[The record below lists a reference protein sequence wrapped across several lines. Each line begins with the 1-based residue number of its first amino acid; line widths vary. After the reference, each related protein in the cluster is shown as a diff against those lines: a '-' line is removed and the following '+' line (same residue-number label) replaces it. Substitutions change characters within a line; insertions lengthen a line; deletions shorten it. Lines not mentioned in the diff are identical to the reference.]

1 MTSMRF
7 PLLRQNA
14 LMLAAALLFASCA
27 APQKKQ
33 VTPVRQEP
41 KIRNVIVM
49 IGDGM
54 GFPAVGLL
62 DSYAKYAA
70 TSPYKTAGTKTA
82 LEELADSGVIGF
94 ASHEAANVLVTDSAA
109 SATQIASG
117 QAAGSEM
124 IGVDA
129 NGDAVEN
136 IVEKAEKMGKA
147 TGLVSDTRLTHATP
161 AGFAAHQTTRAKEN
175 EIAVDLLNSGAEV
188 LLSGGLRHFI
198 PQEASDEA
206 TDVHQSLQQ
215 RTDGKIKLK
224 SSRKDSRNLIAEAEQ
239 KGYAVA
245 FTKQQLEQAAGEK
258 ILGLFAASAMPDAL
272 QQKANQVDP
281 ERAVPTLKEMTA
293 KALTTLAKHQKG
305 FFLMVEAGQID
316 WAEHDNDAGRLLH
329 EMLLMEETLR
339 YLLDWVKQR
348 NDTLLVVLAD
358 HNTGGFG
365 FSYIRHDVPEE
376 ISLPGAMFKN
386 EQFGPEFNFVPR
398 SVLNKLYA
406 QKISY
411 QTILEQ
417 FDALPKKKQ
426 KPAALAKLINE
437 NSEFPVTEKEAARV
451 LQEEKN
457 AYYVKDHELLGS
469 KSFPKIDDFEAF
481 YVYGKEVRRD
491 LIGRIQSK
499 LQSVVWA
506 TGTHTNEPVPVLT
519 YGPRK
524 ITAQFGQ
531 MMHTT
536 EVGQK
541 MIKVLTGK

>member
-7 PLLRQNA
+7 SLRRRNIVI
-14 LMLAAALLFASCA
+14 LATALLFTSCA
-27 APQKKQ
+27 ALEKKQ
-33 VTPVRQEP
+33 VAPVQQEP

-70 TSPYKTAGTKTA
+70 TSPYKAAGIKTA
-82 LEELADSGVIGF
+82 LEELADTGVIGF
-94 ASHEAANVLVTDSAA
+94 TSHEAANVLVTDSAA
-109 SATQIASG
+109 SSTQIASG
-117 QAAGSEM
+117 KAAGSEM
-124 IGVDA
+124 IGVDEQG
-129 NGDAVEN
+129 NPTET
-136 IVEKAEKMGKA
+136 ILEKAKKMGKA

-161 AGFAAHQTTRAKEN
+161 AGFAAHQTARAKEN
-175 EIAVDLLNSGAEV
+175 EIAVDLLNNDV
-188 LLSGGLRHFI
+188 DVMLSGGLRYFI

-206 TDVHQSLQQ
+206 TDIHQSLKQ
-215 RTDGKIKLK
+215 RTSGKIKLK

-245 FTKQQLEQAAGEK
+245 FTKQQLEQAAGKK
-258 ILGLFAASAMPDAL
+258 ILGLFSSSMMPDAL
-272 QQKANQVDP
+272 QQRAELAKP
-281 ERAVPTLKEMTA
+281 ERSTPTLKEMTG
-293 KALTTLAKHQKG
+293 KALDTLAKHQNG

-316 WAEHDNDAGRLLH
+316 QAEHANDAGRLLH
-329 EMLLMEETLR
+329 EMLVMDETLQVI
-339 YLLDWVKQR
+339 LNWVKQR
-348 NDTLLVVLAD
+348 NDTLLIVLAD

-365 FSYIRHDVPEE
+365 FSYNRRNLPEKKE
-376 ISLPGAMFKN
+376 LPGLLFKN
-386 EQFGPEFNFVPR
+386 EPFEPEFNFVPHD
-398 SVLNKLYA
+398 VLDKLYA
-406 QKISY
+406 QKMSY

-437 NSEFPVTEKEAARV
+437 NTAFPVTEKEAARA
-451 LQEEKN
+451 LQEERN
-457 AYYVKDHELLGS
+457 AYYIKDHEALGS
-469 KSFPKIDDFEAF
+469 KSFPKIDDFEEF
-481 YVYGKEVRRD
+481 YVYGAGVRAD
-491 LIGRIQSK
+491 IIGRIQSK
-499 LQSVVWA
+499 FQSVVWA

-519 YGPRK
+519 YGPRE

-541 MIKVLTGK
+541 AINVLTGN

>member
-1 MTSMRF
+1 MTFMRF
-7 PLLRQNA
+7 SLRRRNTII
-14 LMLAAALLFASCA
+14 LAAALLFTGCATPEKKQA
-27 APQKKQ
+27 APVQE
-33 VTPVRQEP
+33 EP
-41 KIRNVIVM
+41 KIRNVIFM

-62 DSYAKYAA
+62 DSYAKYAE
-70 TSPYKTAGTKTA
+70 TSPYKAVGMKTA
-82 LEELADSGVIGF
+82 LEELADTGVIGF

-129 NGDAVEN
+129 NGDAVET
-136 IVEKAEKMGKA
+136 ILDKAEKMGKA

-258 ILGLFAASAMPDAL
+258 ILGLFAASAMPDAF
-272 QQKANQVDP
+272 QQKANQLDP

-293 KALTTLAKHQKG
+293 KALTTLATNQNG

-316 WAEHDNDAGRLLH
+316 WAEHANDAGSLLH

-365 FSYIRHDVPEE
+365 FSYNRHDVPEE
-376 ISLPGAMFKN
+376 KALPGAMFKN
-386 EQFGPEFNFVPR
+386 EQFGPEFNFVPH

-411 QTILEQ
+411 QAILEQ

-426 KPAALAKLINE
+426 TAAALAKLINE
-437 NSEFPVTEKEAARV
+437 NTAFPVTEKEAAQV

-457 AYYVKDHELLGS
+457 AYYIKDHEVLNS

-481 YVYGKEVRRD
+481 YVYGKEVRSD
-491 LIGRIQSK
+491 IIGRIQSK

-506 TGTHTNEPVPVLT
+506 TGTHTNEPVPVLA

-524 ITAQFGQ
+524 AAAQFGQ

-541 MIKVLTGK
+541 AINVLTGK